1 MHSSNSG
8 NKDTHSFACYP
19 LWLEKYR
26 PMRLDDIFGQEKV
39 KERVRAFLKR
49 RTLPNLLLFGERG
62 VGKTSLVFA
71 IARELFGDFWRENL
85 LRVECSD
92 FNEHRR
98 EYIERDAYF
107 SKFYNER
114 KSAVEIFKRA
124 IREYA
129 GLKPIN
135 ANFRIIFFN
144 NADLLPADI
153 QQSLRRTMERFN
165 KTCRFIFST
174 TKTSAILPAI
184 RSRCLCLFFKRLD
197 AEQGSQ
203 GKKGENALRRLLLKV
218 AKAENLHLTEG
229 ALSALEEHADGD
241 AGLALSILEASASA
255 SSLASAS
262 GAKDAM
268 GAMGAT
274 RASGEAKED
283 ERKARIIDR
292 NVVEAVVRSAFSQRR
307 RIAEMLN
314 DAFLGDAEKVR
325 RHLKFLTAVQ
335 SEREILAEIHAELRR
350 RLMQARER
358 QVSEMAVA
366 KTAKRA
372 EQGSQGGEG
381 VEREE
386 KWWRMFANIFLCES
400 ETDFNLCNA
409 LNGSMHLEEMLLRF
423 GSVLRES

>member
-1 MHSSNSG
+1 MGRMHNAVESC
-8 NKDTHSFACYP
+8 HP

-26 PMRLDDIFGQEKV
+26 PMRLEDILGQEKV
-39 KERVRAFLKR
+39 CERVRAFLKR

-62 VGKTSLVFA
+62 EGKTSLVFA

-107 SKFYNER
+107 SKFYNDR

-174 TKTSAILPAI
+174 TKPSAILPAI

-197 AEQGSQ
+197 AEQGSSQ
-203 GKKGENALRRLLLKV
+203 GECGENALRRLLLKV

-229 ALSALEEHADGD
+229 ALSALEEHAEGD

-262 GAKDAM
+262 GV
-268 GAMGAT
+268 T

-283 ERKARIIDR
+283 ERTARIIGRD
-292 NVVEAVVRSAFSQRR
+292 VVEAVVRSAFSHRR

-325 RHLKFLTAVQ
+325 RHLKLLTAVQ
-335 SEREILAEIHAELRR
+335 AEREILAEIHAELRR
-350 RLMQARER
+350 RLLQARER

-366 KTAKRA
+366 KTARRA
-372 EQGSQGGEG
+372 EQEQVGEG
-381 VEREE
+381 VEREG
-386 KWWRMFANIFLCES
+386 KWWRMFANIFLYES

>member
-1 MHSSNSG
+1 MHNAVESC
-8 NKDTHSFACYP
+8 HP
-19 LWLEKYR
+19 LWLEKFR
-26 PMRLDDIFGQEKV
+26 PMRLEDILGQEKV
-39 KERVRAFLKR
+39 KERVRAFLR
-49 RTLPNLLLFGERG
+49 RKMLPNLLLFGERG

-107 SKFYNER
+107 SKFYNDR

-174 TKTSAILPAI
+174 TKPSAILPAI

-197 AEQGSQ
+197 AEQGE
-203 GKKGENALRRLLLKV
+203 KGENALRRLLLKV

-241 AGLALSILEASASA
+241 AGLAVSILEASASA

-262 GAKDAM
+262 GAT
-268 GAMGAT
+268 GAT
-274 RASGEAKED
+274 RASEGKKKDED
-283 ERKARIIDR
+283 ERKARIIDGD
-292 NVVEAVVRSAFSQRR
+292 VVEAVVRSAFSHRR

-358 QVSEMAVA
+358 QVSEIVA
-366 KTAKRA
+366 RKTAKRA
-372 EQGSQGGEG
+372 EQGEQEG
-381 VEREE
+381 QKRESVEREE
-386 KWWRMFANIFLCES
+386 KWWRMFANIFLYES

>member
-1 MHSSNSG
+1 MRRMHSSNSG
-8 NKDTHSFACYP
+8 NEDAHSFACHP

-26 PMRLDDIFGQEKV
+26 PMRLEDILGQEKV
-39 KERVRAFLKR
+39 CERVRAFLKR
-49 RTLPNLLLFGERG
+49 KTLPNLLLFGERG

-107 SKFYNER
+107 SKFYNDR

-174 TKTSAILPAI
+174 TKPSAILPAI

-197 AEQGSQ
+197 AEQGSSQ
-203 GKKGENALRRLLLKV
+203 GEKGENALRRLLLKV

-241 AGLALSILEASASA
+241 AGLAVSILEASASFA
-255 SSLASAS
+255 S
-262 GAKDAM
+262 
-268 GAMGAT
+268 AT
-274 RASGEAKED
+274 RASEGKKKDED
-283 ERKARIIDR
+283 EGTARRIDR
-292 NVVEAVVRSAFSQRR
+292 DVVEAVVRSAFSQRR

-325 RHLKFLTAVQ
+325 RHLKLLTAVQ
-335 SEREILAEIHAELRR
+335 AEREILAEIHAELRR
-350 RLMQARER
+350 RLLQARER

-366 KTAKRA
+366 KTARRA
-372 EQGSQGGEG
+372 EQREQGRES

-386 KWWRMFANIFLCES
+386 KWWRMFANIFLYES

>member
-1 MHSSNSG
+1 VRRMHSSNSG
-8 NKDTHSFACYP
+8 NEDAHSFACHP

-26 PMRLDDIFGQEKV
+26 PMRLDDILGQEKV
-39 KERVRAFLKR
+39 CERVRAFLKR

-135 ANFRIIFFN
+135 ASFRIIFFN

-174 TKTSAILPAI
+174 TKPSAILPAI

-203 GKKGENALRRLLLKV
+203 GEKNENALRRLLLKV

-229 ALSALEEHADGD
+229 ALSALEKHADGD
-241 AGLALSILEASASA
+241 AGLALSILEASASF
-255 SSLASAS
+255 ASA
-262 GAKDAM
+262 M
-268 GAMGAT
+268 
-274 RASGEAKED
+274 RASEGKKKD
-283 ERKARIIDR
+283 ENEGTARRIDR
-292 NVVEAVVRSAFSQRR
+292 DVVEAVVRSAFSQRR

-325 RHLKFLTAVQ
+325 RHLKLLTAVQ
-335 SEREILAEIHAELRR
+335 SEREILAGIHAELRR
-350 RLMQARER
+350 RLLQARER

-372 EQGSQGGEG
+372 EQGEQGGES
-381 VEREE
+381 EREE
-386 KWWRMFANIFLCES
+386 KWWRMFANIFLYES

>member
-1 MHSSNSG
+1 MHNAVESC
-8 NKDTHSFACYP
+8 HP
-19 LWLEKYR
+19 LWLEKFR
-26 PMRLDDIFGQEKV
+26 PMRLDDILGQEKV
-39 KERVRAFLKR
+39 KERVRAFLR
-49 RTLPNLLLFGERG
+49 RKMLPNLLLFGERG

-107 SKFYNER
+107 SKFYNDR
-114 KSAVEIFKRA
+114 RSAVEIFKRA

-135 ANFRIIFFN
+135 ASFRIIFFN

-174 TKTSAILPAI
+174 TKPSAILPAI

-203 GKKGENALRRLLLKV
+203 GEKGEKGENALRRLLLKV

-241 AGLALSILEASASA
+241 AGLAVSILEASASA

-262 GAKDAM
+262 GAT

-274 RASGEAKED
+274 RASEGKKKDED

-292 NVVEAVVRSAFSQRR
+292 DVVEAVVRSAFSQRR

-325 RHLKFLTAVQ
+325 RHLKLLTAVQ

-350 RLMQARER
+350 RLMQARGR
-358 QVSEMAVA
+358 QVSEIVA
-366 KTAKRA
+366 GKTAKRA
-372 EQGSQGGEG
+372 EQGEQEG
-381 VEREE
+381 QKRESVEREE

>member
-1 MHSSNSG
+1 
-8 NKDTHSFACYP
+8 
-19 LWLEKYR
+19 
-26 PMRLDDIFGQEKV
+26 MRLEDILGQEKV
-39 KERVRAFLKR
+39 CERVRAFLKR

-107 SKFYNER
+107 SKFYNDR

-174 TKTSAILPAI
+174 TKPSAILPAI

-203 GKKGENALRRLLLKV
+203 GEKGENALRRLLLKV

-241 AGLALSILEASASA
+241 AGLAVSILEASASFA
-255 SSLASAS
+255 S
-262 GAKDAM
+262 
-268 GAMGAT
+268 AT
-274 RASGEAKED
+274 RASEGKKRDED
-283 ERKARIIDR
+283 EGTARRIDR
-292 NVVEAVVRSAFSQRR
+292 DVVEAVVRSAFSHRR

-335 SEREILAEIHAELRR
+335 AEREILAEIHAELRR
-350 RLMQARER
+350 RLLQARER

-372 EQGSQGGEG
+372 EQGEQGGEG

-386 KWWRMFANIFLCES
+386 KWWRMFANIFLYES

>member
-1 MHSSNSG
+1 MHNAVESC
-8 NKDTHSFACYP
+8 HP
-19 LWLEKYR
+19 LWLEKFR
-26 PMRLDDIFGQEKV
+26 PMRLEDILGQEKV
-39 KERVRAFLKR
+39 CERVRAFLRR

-107 SKFYNER
+107 SKFYNDR

-144 NADLLPADI
+144 NADLLPTDI

-174 TKTSAILPAI
+174 TKPSAILPAI

-197 AEQGSQ
+197 AEQSSSQ

-241 AGLALSILEASASA
+241 AGLAVSILEASASA

-262 GAKDAM
+262 GAT
-268 GAMGAT
+268 GAT
-274 RASGEAKED
+274 RASGEAEED

-292 NVVEAVVRSAFSQRR
+292 DVVEAVVRSAFSHRR
-307 RIAEMLN
+307 RISEMLN
-314 DAFLGDAEKVR
+314 DAFLGDTEKVR

-350 RLMQARER
+350 RLMQARGR
-358 QVSEMAVA
+358 QVSEIVA
-366 KTAKRA
+366 GKTARRA
-372 EQGSQGGEG
+372 EQGEQEG
-381 VEREE
+381 QKRESVEREE
-386 KWWRMFANIFLCES
+386 KWWRMFANIFLYES

-409 LNGSMHLEEMLLRF
+409 LNGSMHLEKMLLRF

>member
-1 MHSSNSG
+1 
-8 NKDTHSFACYP
+8 
-19 LWLEKYR
+19 
-26 PMRLDDIFGQEKV
+26 MRLEDILGQEKV
-39 KERVRAFLKR
+39 CERVRAFLKR

-107 SKFYNER
+107 SKFYNDR
-114 KSAVEIFKRA
+114 KSAVGIFKRA

-129 GLKPIN
+129 GLKPMN

-174 TKTSAILPAI
+174 TKPSAILPAI

-197 AEQGSQ
+197 AEQGSSQ
-203 GKKGENALRRLLLKV
+203 GEKGENALRRLLLKV

-241 AGLALSILEASASA
+241 AGLAVSILEASASFA
-255 SSLASAS
+255 S
-262 GAKDAM
+262 
-268 GAMGAT
+268 AT
-274 RASGEAKED
+274 RASEGKKKDED

-292 NVVEAVVRSAFSQRR
+292 DVVEAVVRSAFSQRR

-325 RHLKFLTAVQ
+325 RHLKLLTAVQ
-335 SEREILAEIHAELRR
+335 AEREILAEIHAELRR
-350 RLMQARER
+350 RLLQARER

-372 EQGSQGGEG
+372 EQGEQGGES

-386 KWWRMFANIFLCES
+386 KWWRMFANIFLYES

>member
-1 MHSSNSG
+1 
-8 NKDTHSFACYP
+8 
-19 LWLEKYR
+19 
-26 PMRLDDIFGQEKV
+26 MRLDDILGQEKV
-39 KERVRAFLKR
+39 KERVRAFLR
-49 RTLPNLLLFGERG
+49 HRTLPNLLLFGERG

-92 FNEHRR
+92 FNEQRR
-98 EYIERDAYF
+98 EYLERDAYF
-107 SKFYNER
+107 SKFYNDR

-135 ANFRIIFFN
+135 ASFRIIFFN

-174 TKTSAILPAI
+174 TKPSAILPAI

-197 AEQGSQ
+197 AEQGSSQ
-203 GKKGENALRRLLLKV
+203 GEKVEKGENALRRLLLKV
-218 AKAENLHLTEG
+218 AKAENLLLTEG

-241 AGLALSILEASASA
+241 AGLAVSILEASASA
-255 SSLASAS
+255 SSLAS
-262 GAKDAM
+262 GAR
-268 GAMGAT
+268 GAT
-274 RASGEAKED
+274 RASEGKKKDED
-283 ERKARIIDR
+283 GGTARRIDKD
-292 NVVEAVVRSAFSQRR
+292 VVEAVVCSAFSERR

-358 QVSEMAVA
+358 QVSEIVA
-366 KTAKRA
+366 GKTAKRA
-372 EQGSQGGEG
+372 EQREQEG
-381 VEREE
+381 QRRESVEREE
-386 KWWRMFANIFLCES
+386 KWWRMFANIFLYES

>member
-1 MHSSNSG
+1 MRRMHSSNNG
-8 NKDTHSFACYP
+8 NEDAHSFACHL

-26 PMRLDDIFGQEKV
+26 PMRLEDILGQEKV
-39 KERVRAFLKR
+39 CERVRAFLRR

-107 SKFYNER
+107 SKFYNDR

-135 ANFRIIFFN
+135 ASFRIIFFN

-174 TKTSAILPAI
+174 TKPSAILPAI

-197 AEQGSQ
+197 AEQGSSQ
-203 GKKGENALRRLLLKV
+203 GRKGENALRRLLLKV

-229 ALSALEEHADGD
+229 ALSALEEHAEGD
-241 AGLALSILEASASA
+241 AGLAVSILEASASFA
-255 SSLASAS
+255 S
-262 GAKDAM
+262 
-268 GAMGAT
+268 AT
-274 RASGEAKED
+274 RASEGKKKE
-283 ERKARIIDR
+283 EKEGTARRIDR
-292 NVVEAVVRSAFSQRR
+292 DVVEAVVRSAFSQRR

-314 DAFLGDAEKVR
+314 DAFLGDTEKVR
-325 RHLKFLTAVQ
+325 RHLKLLTAVQ
-335 SEREILAEIHAELRR
+335 AEREILAEIHAELRR
-350 RLMQARER
+350 RLLQARER

-372 EQGSQGGEG
+372 EQQGEQEG
-381 VEREE
+381 QGRESVEREE
-386 KWWRMFANIFLCES
+386 KWWRMFANIFLYES

>member
-1 MHSSNSG
+1 MPSSNSS
-8 NKDTHSFACYP
+8 NEDAHSFACHP

-26 PMRLDDIFGQEKV
+26 PMRLEDILGQEKV
-39 KERVRAFLKR
+39 CERVRAFLKR

-174 TKTSAILPAI
+174 TKPSAILPAI

-203 GKKGENALRRLLLKV
+203 GEKGENALRRLLLKV

-241 AGLALSILEASASA
+241 AGLAVSILEASASFA
-255 SSLASAS
+255 S
-262 GAKDAM
+262 
-268 GAMGAT
+268 AT
-274 RASGEAKED
+274 RASEGKKKDED
-283 ERKARIIDR
+283 EGTARRIDR
-292 NVVEAVVRSAFSQRR
+292 DVVEVVVRSAFSQRR

-325 RHLKFLTAVQ
+325 RHLKLLTAVQ
-335 SEREILAEIHAELRR
+335 AEREILAEIHAELRR
-350 RLMQARER
+350 RLLQARER
-358 QVSEMAVA
+358 QVSEIVA
-366 KTAKRA
+366 RKTASKA
-372 EQGSQGGEG
+372 EQGEQEGQGRES
-381 VEREE
+381 VERGE
-386 KWWRMFANIFLCES
+386 KWWRMFANIFLYES